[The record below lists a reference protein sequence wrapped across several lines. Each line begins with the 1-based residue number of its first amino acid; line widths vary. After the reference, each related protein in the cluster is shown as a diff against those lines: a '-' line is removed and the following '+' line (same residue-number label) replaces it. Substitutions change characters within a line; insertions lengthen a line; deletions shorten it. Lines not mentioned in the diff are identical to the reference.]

1 MTSSYSPDTIS
12 GMPWLTSST
21 GIGNGALKNNLQT
34 IHPVFLELSE
44 KVDDPHWKLVLIN
57 ASKGKLGKGFV
68 FNGRVL
74 MCKNGT
80 QTVEIVGNR
89 NAATEVVMFYRK
101 HTGIR
106 SKMDHEREKD
116 LEKYNQ
122 SKIVTISKWSD
133 ITSKDI
139 KRLIII
145 DFAAKMR
152 LKYKLS
158 ESEYNQLMTLLNIH
172 CRDPNVSEN
181 IVLNDGSIEE
191 ISNLIWNPQTRIFS
205 LDGVIPRVKNLQY
218 NTLENV
224 SYINGPLEIQHQSF
238 STIKDWSKFLKEF
251 NKSVGRG
258 DKTGVPP
265 GIKSPRKT
273 PDESSDYMESSC

>member
-122 SKIVTISKWSD
+122 
-133 ITSKDI
+133 
-139 KRLIII
+139 
-145 DFAAKMR
+145 
-152 LKYKLS
+152 
-158 ESEYNQLMTLLNIH
+158 
-172 CRDPNVSEN
+172 
-181 IVLNDGSIEE
+181 
-191 ISNLIWNPQTRIFS
+191 
-205 LDGVIPRVKNLQY
+205 
-218 NTLENV
+218 
-224 SYINGPLEIQHQSF
+224 
-238 STIKDWSKFLKEF
+238 
-251 NKSVGRG
+251 
-258 DKTGVPP
+258 
-265 GIKSPRKT
+265 
-273 PDESSDYMESSC
+273 